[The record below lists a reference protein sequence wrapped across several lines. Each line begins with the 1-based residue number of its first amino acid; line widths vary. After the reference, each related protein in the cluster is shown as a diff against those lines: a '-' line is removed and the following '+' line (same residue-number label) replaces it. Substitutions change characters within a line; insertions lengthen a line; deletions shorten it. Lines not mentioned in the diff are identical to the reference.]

1 MCKICQNKFSV
12 NDFYEIIRDLVV
24 IWENQQ
30 PLLYDGVNEEDMDT
44 FQFAIGM
51 YEENELYEYSI
62 LDSEISTFLNSL
74 ELEQIYS
81 ILAIMGHPRFR
92 TNRLLAQRINKSEE
106 YARQLKQ
113 STQQELQN
121 FFDNHKET
129 DTAEQKYAIKVIS
142 TKCQEMAGIN
152 E

>member
-1 MCKICQNKFSV
+1 M
-12 NDFYEIIRDLVV
+12 

-74 ELEQIYS
+74 GVRTDL
-81 ILAIMGHPRFR
+81 LNTGHYGPSK
-92 TNRLLAQRINKSEE
+92 I
-106 YARQLKQ
+106 
-113 STQQELQN
+113 
-121 FFDNHKET
+121 
-129 DTAEQKYAIKVIS
+129 
-142 TKCQEMAGIN
+142 
-152 E
+152 